1 MLQYNSTWSLRSTV
15 SKLFFTAP
23 AYGRKILL
31 ANNSDPNIVG
41 CYIWRPFAHPVACCW
56 MSGADPGSFLAGGAG
71 RKFQF
76 PVSL

>member
-1 MLQYNSTWSLRSTV
+1 MVLRSTV